1 MKLRSL
7 LFSATLLAVST
18 ASYAD
23 NVVRIGVTAGVNAD
37 ALFALSDEISEHDID
52 LRVIEF
58 NDWTLP
64 NEALQN
70 GDIDLNFFQH
80 QAFLDNAIEQ
90 RGYELSML
98 GLGLLQNIGIY
109 SNNVTDLADV
119 PEGARV
125 AVASDPVNQGRG
137 LLLLQRAGLIE
148 LSEGDAIGATVHDI
162 TSNPHNLRFHEIDGP
177 QIVRSLDDVDLAVS
191 WPSHFVNAGRP
202 EQAGE
207 ALIYSGIDDTFYAMG
222 FVAQESRAEEP
233 LLLEVVEHFQTSP
246 VVRDTIDASYGG
258 NPDLYTLP
266 WIE

>member
-7 LFSATLLAVST
+7 LLPATLLAVST

-23 NVVRIGVTAGVNAD
+23 NVVHIGVTAGVNAD
-37 ALFALSDEISEHDID
+37 ALLALSDEISEHNID

-119 PEGARV
+119 PERARV

-222 FVAQESRAEEP
+222 FVAQESRAEDP
-233 LLLEVVEHFQTSP
+233 LLLDVVEHFQTSS
-246 VVRDTIDASYGG
+246 VVRETIDASYGG

-266 WIE
+266 WVE

>member
-7 LFSATLLAVST
+7 LLSSALIAVAT

-23 NVVRIGVTAGVNAD
+23 NVVRIGTTSGVTSD
-37 ALFALSDEISEHDID
+37 SLLALSDEISERGID
-52 LRVIEF
+52 LQVTEF
-58 NDWTLP
+58 SDWTLP
-64 NEALQN
+64 NEALNN

-80 QAFLDNAIEQ
+80 QAFLDNAIDQ

-109 SNNVTDLADV
+109 SNTLTTLEDI

-148 LSEGDAIGATVHDI
+148 LSDGDAIGATVHDI
-162 TSNPHNLRFHEIDGP
+162 TSNPNNLHFHEIDGP
-177 QIVRSLDDVDLAVS
+177 QIVRSLNDVDLAVS

-222 FVAQESRAEEP
+222 FVAQESRKDDA
-233 LLLEVVEHFQTSP
+233 LLLDVINQFQTSP
-246 VVRDTIDASYGG
+246 AVRETIDASYGG

-266 WIE
+266 WVE